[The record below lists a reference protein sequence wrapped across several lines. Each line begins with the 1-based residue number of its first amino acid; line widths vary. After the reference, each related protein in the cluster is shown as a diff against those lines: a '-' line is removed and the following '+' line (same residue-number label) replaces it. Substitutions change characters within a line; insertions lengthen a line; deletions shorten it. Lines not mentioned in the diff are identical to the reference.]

1 MNRWVTEKMD
11 EFDHTSAVVVLSPSR
26 KNRRREEEVIDL
38 EGLVGKDVADTLVIK
53 PTATVE
59 EDAGRLAT
67 VSVDPVER
75 VFSMNMHGINRGNHP
90 TLLSRTAVPFQTSM
104 SPASVP

>member
-1 MNRWVTEKMD
+1 MCVLFRPLVNRWVTEKMD

-38 EGLVGKDVADTLVIK
+38 EGLVGKDVADTLK

-59 EDAGRLAT
+59 EEAGLLAT
-67 VSVDPVER
+67 VSSSTSKRISCRE
-75 VFSMNMHGINRGNHP
+75 S
-90 TLLSRTAVPFQTSM
+90 SR
-104 SPASVP
+104 

>member
-1 MNRWVTEKMD
+1 VLIAAVCIYVRAFRPLVNRWVTEKMD

-59 EDAGRLAT
+59 EDAGLAT

-75 VFSMNMHGINRGNHP
+75 V
-90 TLLSRTAVPFQTSM
+90 SR
-104 SPASVP
+104 